1 MSGDLEDIKLD
12 SETDIEPEVKL
23 FETCFCACLLHLGR
37 FKKKIVWACIGRFR
51 YIDQF
56 LPM

>member
-37 FKKKIVWACIGRFR
+37 FKKKNCMGVYWAF
-51 YIDQF
+51 
-56 LPM
+56 

>member
-37 FKKKIVWACIGRFR
+37 LKKKLYGRVLGVLG
-51 YIDQF
+51 I
-56 LPM
+56 